1 MIPAT
6 RPVDAGRRD
15 GYASSVSAPT
25 SPARTRI
32 LVCAVGALAIVVYA
46 NTLGHGFAWD
56 DPRVIVDN
64 AAAHDPGDWRRIF
77 GTPSWFMEGQ
87 ATTAFRPLAT
97 WTFAVSH
104 ALHDARPF
112 GYHLANVLLHAVVAM
127 LLVLLA
133 LAAGSGAAAAAL
145 GGALF
150 AVHPIHTEVVA
161 NGVGRAELLA
171 AAFALGALWLALLA
185 ERRRHAGAL
194 RAGCV
199 LAYGLA
205 LLSKEH
211 AIAVLVLVPL
221 ADLLVADGGSAR
233 RFLARLR
240 GARLA
245 CYGGLVGT
253 TAAYLALRVAALGGL
268 TGSLAVGG
276 RLGAS
281 YNPSVLAPPLLR
293 VLTALGV
300 QARAVGLLLWPFHLS
315 ADYSYQEIPVATGLG
330 EPAVLAG
337 IVVAAGLVAGLAV
350 AWRRRPVLA
359 FWLAL
364 ALAPWLVVSNLV
376 LPIGTILGE
385 RLLYLPSAGACMLL
399 ATALVAAAR
408 RTSVAVAGGLAAA
421 LLVAWSVRTVTRNPV
436 WASDLTLAEAT
447 VADAPR
453 SANAHTN
460 LGRVYVD
467 LGRDA
472 EALAEL
478 ETAERLLAAHPDWPE
493 RLDVLYT
500 TALVRQRR
508 GETEAA
514 LALYREIVA
523 RDPAYFPAWIDLGAL
538 ANRLGRH
545 QEALAAAER
554 AAAIRP
560 DLPNVDLVRGFAL
573 RGLGRRKEALAAFR
587 AVLARVPG
595 APDALL
601 GAGAAAYELGD
612 FSEAVHEFQALVA
625 AAPSQDAYRGLVMS
639 LRQAG
644 RAEEAAQVAARA
656 RQRFPDD
663 PTFRAQ

>member
-1 MIPAT
+1 
-6 RPVDAGRRD
+6 VDAGRR
-15 GYASSVSAPT
+15 GRYASGVSAPT
-25 SPARTRI
+25 SPARVRI
-32 LVCAVGALAIVVYA
+32 LVCAVGVLAIAVYA
-46 NTLGHGFAWD
+46 NTLEHGFAWD

-77 GTPSWFMEGQ
+77 GTPSWFMEGES
-87 ATTAFRPLAT
+87 TTVYRPLAT

-104 ALHDARPF
+104 ALHDGRPF
-112 GYHLANVLLHAVVAM
+112 GYHVANVLLHAVVAM

-133 LAAGSGAAAAAL
+133 LAAGSGLPAAAL

-185 ERRRHAGAL
+185 DRRRHAGVL

-199 LAYGLA
+199 LAYALA

-221 ADLLVADGGSAR
+221 TDLLVTDGGSAR
-233 RFLARLR
+233 RFLAHLR

-245 CYGGLVGT
+245 CYAGLVAT

-268 TGSLAVGG
+268 AGSLAVGG

-281 YNPSVLAPPLLR
+281 YNPTVLASPLLR

-337 IVVAAGLVAGLAV
+337 ILVAAGLVAGFAV

-359 FWLAL
+359 FWLGL

-376 LPIGTILGE
+376 FPIGTIFGE

-399 ATALVAAAR
+399 ATGLVGAAR
-408 RTSVAVAGGLAAA
+408 RTSVFVAGGLAAA

-436 WASDLTLAEAT
+436 WASDLVLAQAT

-453 SANAHTN
+453 SVNAHAS
-460 LGRVYVD
+460 LGRVYID
-467 LGRDA
+467 LGRDQD
-472 EALAEL
+472 ALAEL
-478 ETAERLLAAHPDWPE
+478 ETAARLLAAHPGWPE
-493 RLDVLYT
+493 RLDVLYQ

-514 LALYREIVA
+514 LGLYREIVA
-523 RDPAYFPAWIDLGAL
+523 RDPGYFPAWIDLGAL

-545 QEALAAAER
+545 EEALAAAER

-573 RGLGRRKEALAAFR
+573 RGLGRRREALAAFR

-612 FSEAVHEFQALVA
+612 FPEAVREFQALVA
-625 AAPSQDAYRGLVMS
+625 AAPSQDAYRGLVLS

-656 RQRFPDD
+656 RARFPDD
-663 PTFRAQ
+663 PTFRAE